1 MSQNCTIFKIRQL
14 FKPFLGNITCLRT
27 LFWANLLISGEIF
40 VLLTCFITKKRL
52 KKQSDF
58 KYCAIMTCSALF
70 RGLISFFYGNITCSR
85 KFLVVCGCNLLISGE
100 IFVLKHVVLPKKDP
114 KSSQILNIL
123 QFWPVLLNFDGL
135 FGHFLEI

>member
-1 MSQNCTIFKIRQL
+1 MSQNCTIFKIWQL
-14 FKPFLGNITCLRT
+14 FEPFLGNITCLRT
-27 LFWANLLISGEIF
+27 LFGADLLISGEIF

-70 RGLISFFYGNITCSR
+70 RRLISFFYGNITCSR
-85 KFLVVCGCNLLISGE
+85 KFLVVCGCNLLIFGE
-100 IFVLKHVVLPKKDP
+100 IFVLKHVILPIKGP
-114 KSSQILNIL
+114 KSSRILNIL

-135 FGHFLEI
+135 FGHFL